1 MLFCLKWQDFTPLKP
16 KIYLGRTPRPPSH
29 CDITYTFYHAKTI
42 ISNVFLC
49 GGTKSPAG
57 GHTYENYCLE
67 SCFNCKNRFRPS
79 LSRIDFFLLESP
91 PPYCLESCFNCKN
104 RFRPSLSRIDFFFL
118 ESPSPPPPLFFVCL
132 FFFFFCLSKFFGMLD
147 PPDENSWIRA
157 WNRLMD
163 FRESWKRWST
173 HGPLKVCCFPVISAQ
188 GWIRVW
194 VKIGLREA
202 TSLTLN

>member
-1 MLFCLKWQDFTPLKP
+1 MTRFYTTKTKDF
-16 KIYLGRTPRPPSH
+16 LGEDPQNPSH

-57 GHTYENYCLE
+57 GHFYENYCLE

-79 LSRIDFFLLESP
+79 LSRIDFFSESP
-91 PPYCLESCFNCKN
+91 PPILFCFV
-104 RFRPSLSRIDFFFL
+104 FFF
-118 ESPSPPPPLFFVCL
+118 V
-132 FFFFFCLSKFFGMLD
+132 FFFFFFFFFLLVKIFRKVG
-147 PPDENSWIRA
+147 PPHDENSWIRA

-194 VKIGLREA
+194 VKIGRREA
-202 TSLTLN
+202 TSLTLK

>member
-1 MLFCLKWQDFTPLKP
+1 MTPK
-16 KIYLGRTPRPPSH
+16 PPSH

-49 GGTKSPAG
+49 GGTKSPAR
-57 GHTYENYCLE
+57 GHIYENYCLE

-79 LSRIDFFLLESP
+79 LSRIDFFWKAP
-91 PPYCLESCFNCKN
+91 AP
-104 RFRPSLSRIDFFFL
+104 FFL
-118 ESPSPPPPLFFVCL
+118 FL
-132 FFFFFCLSKFFGMLD
+132 FFFCLSKFFGRLD
-147 PPDENSWIRA
+147 PPPPDENSWIRA

-194 VKIGLREA
+194 VKIGRREA
-202 TSLTLN
+202 TSLTLK